1 MKTRELVAGLMS
13 KHTGRTVDEIYE
25 KTAKDTWFTA
35 EEAIAFGLAD
45 NVIQPNK

>member
-1 MKTRELVAGLMS
+1 MKTRELIAGLMA
-13 KHTGRTVDEIYE
+13 KHTGRTMEEIYE

-45 NVIQPNK
+45 KVIQSEK